1 MKDSRSL
8 YRALDLEPGATQAEI
23 KAAFRRL
30 ALVHHPD
37 RHGGSAAAAARFRE
51 IAEAYNALYRDAPVP
66 EPAVSAPPPA
76 CEEVVPA
83 PAASPRATVRAEAPV
98 NVGLLGLFF
107 GLAVAGVG
115 AVLLSASAERARRQQ
130 QLKTAL
136 RPS

>member
-1 MKDSRSL
+1 MKDSRLL
-8 YRALDLEPGATQAEI
+8 YRALDLKPGATQAEI

-30 ALVHHPD
+30 ALAYHPD

-51 IAEAYNALYRDAPVP
+51 IAEAYKVLYRDAPASA
-66 EPAVSAPPPA
+66 PAAFAPPPA
-76 CEEVVPA
+76 YEEMAPA
-83 PAASPRATVRAEAPV
+83 PAASPRTTVKTEAPV